1 VKRRTFS
8 RLLGGLLLAVAA
20 HAAPPL
26 RILFIGN
33 SYTYFNNLPEIFA
46 GLAMAGQ
53 PALRVETAAITV
65 GGSSL
70 AGHRQRGEAQKAIRE
85 GHWDYVVLQEQSAL
99 ATPLLVNG
107 VAQPSD
113 PASFWKSVRDFDR
126 EIKAAGAKTV
136 LYHTWAVRAAPEA
149 QPVLDYAY
157 LKIASELGV
166 IDVPAGPAWQE
177 AMHGTP
183 AVGVNLYYLDGA
195 HPSPAGSY
203 LAACE
208 FYATLF
214 GKSPV
219 GLPATVSGTLVTRAG
234 RPRPGETG
242 KLVSLTA
249 ERAAWLQKAAW
260 RVYEKMKAGAYAD
273 LNPPDPPELPALVT
287 GHTIAAD
294 ELERTWSGSLLLWS
308 SPAHME
314 LRLARDAQH
323 GWSGRLKL
331 TFGGAM
337 PDVDIALSSVE
348 VTKEGFRFSDP
359 GRAGGTVTFRGVAT
373 DSGVSGVA
381 EIRDKDER
389 LAAAGSWD
397 LRRP

>member
-1 VKRRTFS
+1 MKRRTFS
-8 RLLGGLLLAVAA
+8 LLPGVLLLTVAA
-20 HAAPPL
+20 QAAPPL
-26 RILFIGN
+26 RVLFIGN

-53 PALRVETAAITV
+53 PALRVEAAAITV
-65 GGSSL
+65 GGSTL
-70 AGHRQRGEAQKAIRE
+70 AQHRQRGEAQKAIRE

-99 ATPLLVNG
+99 GTPLLVNG
-107 VAQPSD
+107 ASQPTD
-113 PASFWKSVRDFDR
+113 PAGFWQSVRDFDR

-136 LYHTWAVRAAPEA
+136 LYHTWAVRAAPES
-149 QPVLDYAY
+149 QPMLDYAY
-157 LKIASELGV
+157 LKIASELGA

-177 AMHGTP
+177 SMHGTP
-183 AVGVNLYYLDGA
+183 AVGVNLYYVDGA
-195 HPSPAGSY
+195 HPSQAGSY

-260 RVYEKMKAGAYAD
+260 RVHEMVKAGAYAD
-273 LNPPDPPELPALVT
+273 LKPPDPPELPAP
-287 GHTIAAD
+287 AAGRAID
-294 ELERTWSGSLLLWS
+294 PAELEGTFSGNLILWA
-308 SPAHME
+308 SPARME

-323 GWSGRLKL
+323 AWSGRVKI
-331 TFGGAM
+331 TFGGTM
-337 PDVDIALSSVE
+337 PDIDTALSQVE
-348 VTKEGFRFSDP
+348 VTKDGFRF
-359 GRAGGTVTFRGVAT
+359 AGGTVTFRGVAT
-373 DSGVSGVA
+373 DSGVGGVA
-381 EIRDKDER
+381 EIRGRDER
-389 LAAAGSWD
+389 LTATGSWD
-397 LRRP
+397 LRRL